1 MYIIHTHIYIYN
13 IHTCAHAY
21 MYYIYIYIYIYTHM
35 HIDTPVTK
43 HGLLENGPQK
53 SMIFLAI
60 NLHCHSGIF
69 QLAKFDDARG

>member
-1 MYIIHTHIYIYN
+1 MYIIHIYIYN
-13 IHTCAHAY
+13 IYIYIHTCAHAY
-21 MYYIYIYIYIYTHM
+21 MYYIYIYTHM
-35 HIDTPVTK
+35 HIDPPVTK